1 MNSLNVHRDE
11 MDDAD
16 FRAEF
21 RAFLAEHY
29 PAELKQDFHRP
40 FRRLRGEPANDWLRT
55 LQAHGWRAPAWP
67 RESGG
72 MGLSFRKQLIYHEE
86 LEHAGVARIIDLG
99 ETQLGP
105 TIIKMGS
112 PEQSEHY
119 LPRILNC
126 EHVWCQGYS
135 EPNAGSDLA
144 SLRTSAELDGDE
156 FVVNGQK
163 IWTTHANDSTHI
175 FTLVRTGKFE
185 KKQQGISFL
194 LIDLDTPGIS
204 IRPIINLA
212 GEDEFCEV
220 FFENVRVAKAN
231 LVGELHQGWAVA
243 KALLGYERV
252 WIGSPA
258 LAGKALALGE
268 HLVQQLGLEG
278 DRGVMDELAQL
289 QADLH
294 DYRLL
299 YSRTCDAI
307 ADSGKAPGP
316 EVSMLKVYASE
327 LLHRLTE
334 FNVEV
339 GAEYGAVVG
348 DVAIG
353 GDSTAD
359 MQADLYWQLMMARP
373 VTIFAG
379 ANEIQRDI
387 LAKTVLGL
395 QA

>member
-1 MNSLNVHRDE
+1 MASGKRRYGIVVSQT
-11 MDDAD
+11 AD
-16 FRAEF
+16 
-21 RAFLAEHY
+21 
-29 PAELKQDFHRP
+29 
-40 FRRLRGEPANDWLRT
+40 
-55 LQAHGWRAPAWP
+55 
-67 RESGG
+67 
-72 MGLSFRKQLIYHEE
+72 LSQE

-220 FFENVRVAKAN
+220 FFENVRVPKAN

>member
-21 RAFLAEHY
+21 RAFLAEYY

-220 FFENVRVAKAN
+220 FFENVRVPKAN

>member
-220 FFENVRVAKAN
+220 FFENVRVPKAN

>member
-1 MNSLNVHRDE
+1 M
-11 MDDAD
+11 
-16 FRAEF
+16 
-21 RAFLAEHY
+21 
-29 PAELKQDFHRP
+29 
-40 FRRLRGEPANDWLRT
+40 
-55 LQAHGWRAPAWP
+55 
-67 RESGG
+67 
-72 MGLSFRKQLIYHEE
+72 
-86 LEHAGVARIIDLG
+86 ARIIDLG

-112 PEQSEHY
+112 PEQSEYY

-220 FFENVRVAKAN
+220 FFESVRVPKAN
-231 LVGELHQGWAVA
+231 LVGELHQGWTVA

-258 LAGKALALGE
+258 L
-268 HLVQQLGLEG
+268 VQQLGLED

>member
-1 MNSLNVHRDE
+1 MNSLNVNRDE

-40 FRRLRGEPANDWLRT
+40 FRRLRGEPANDWQRT
-55 LQAHGWRAPAWP
+55 LQKHGWRAPAWP

-220 FFENVRVAKAN
+220 FFENVRVPKAN